1 MAWCISCSWVTRAL
15 GTIHILRKHLFDQPQ
30 HFHEFLLSNLFLFYV
45 LKILNFSMKSR
56 QNVIWKK
63 KLFCFDEKKT
73 VFVRNKVVKLS
84 FVLYECLRNI
94 WMVPKNDILWATE
107 NISLEG
113 LIEVS
118 WNEIFGTWVRLG
130 NFLNPQDRHEWLD
143 LGLDR
148 THPIRQS
155 MGKWANWGLL
165 KPLSFLEL
173 PFC

>member
-1 MAWCISCSWVTRAL
+1 MYLKGPFIYHVSTYLISHNIFTN
-15 GTIHILRKHLFDQPQ
+15 F
-30 HFHEFLLSNLFLFYV
+30 LSNLLLFYE
-45 LKILNFSMKSR
+45 LNISNFSMKYR
-56 QNVIWKK
+56 QNVTWKT
-63 KLFCFDEKKT
+63 KLICFDEKNP
-73 VFVRNKVVKLS
+73 VFVINLEVKLS
-84 FVLYECLRNI
+84 FVLYKCLRNI

-113 LIEVS
+113 FILVS
-118 WNEIFGTWVRLG
+118 WKEIFGTWVRLG